1 MTLHTPRPSNLR
13 LFVCSYRRRVDDCM
27 NMVAMHVT
35 VVVMVLL
42 DLLLVTTLLLID
54 QRVICGTLATLR
66 VCTLATV
73 VCVRQ

>member
-1 MTLHTPRPSNLR
+1 
-13 LFVCSYRRRVDDCM
+13 M